1 MNKNNRLNSKL
12 ELLEGSSYCR
22 TQYTTIGDCSMSLYK
37 SVIRDLKNRV
47 REVSFLD
54 ISKNDVIRKLK
65 SIYYDNITNT
75 NITYETYMEVT
86 VYLVILKAL
95 QTTYQIH

>member
-1 MNKNNRLNSKL
+1 
-12 ELLEGSSYCR
+12 
-22 TQYTTIGDCSMSLYK
+22 MSLYK
-37 SVIRDLKNRV
+37 SVLRDLKNRV

-65 SIYYDNITNT
+65 TIYYDNITNT

>member
-1 MNKNNRLNSKL
+1 
-12 ELLEGSSYCR
+12 
-22 TQYTTIGDCSMSLYK
+22 MSLYK
-37 SVIRDLKNRV
+37 DVIRDLKNKV
-47 REVSFLD
+47 REISFLD

-65 SIYYDNITNT
+65 SIYYHNITNT